1 MRYIVTFIISLIL
14 VSCVKDELKVYQ
26 VDITS
31 NEGGRV
37 EGLYLK
43 SEVLEGQSITITA
56 VPSNENYQNYIFT
69 GWSGTI
75 SSTENPLNIVISNN
89 ISATANFRLRTILE
103 DELYSQIDYNDPY
116 SFLDIFIKDAERY
129 GVDLSNVDVDNGKI
143 KIDYELG
150 EGAYS
155 VLPCDPN
162 KVYIVYGGN
171 LWDRRNDDLTN
182 KYWAIAIMWH
192 ELGHDILGL
201 DHLCKGGHIMSGRHT
216 PCQGEEG
223 DQEFKVMWD
232 FRYNSP
238 DNYLN
243 FQRANEEMFLMV
255 DQYKINCNPN
265 SGKGNFKIYN

>member
-1 MRYIVTFIISLIL
+1 MRYIITFIISLIL
-14 VSCVKDELKVYQ
+14 ASCVKDELKVYQ

-43 SEVLEGQSITITA
+43 SEVLEGQNITITA

-69 GWSGTI
+69 GWSGI
-75 SSTENPLNIVISNN
+75 ISTENPLNIVISNN

-116 SFLDIFIKDAERY
+116 SFLDIFIKDAKRF
-129 GVDLSNVDVDNGKI
+129 GVDLSNVDVDNAQI

-155 VLPCDPN
+155 VLPCVPN
-162 KVYIVYGGN
+162 NVRIVVSGN

-182 KYWAIAIMWH
+182 KYWAISYMWH
-192 ELGHDILGL
+192 EFGHDILGL

-223 DQEFKVMWD
+223 NQEFKVMWD

-255 DQYKINCNPN
+255 DQYKINCGPN